1 MCAFVGLQETSLPT
15 MGEEETRAG
24 RLVLDDELL
33 ERAGQEE
40 LWSDDWEAA
49 GRPVHGIRAE
59 PR

>member
-1 MCAFVGLQETSLPT
+1 